1 MSTETS
7 KPKSPYQLRR
17 EAIDRAITA
26 WQTQEV
32 PAEPEPGGGRY
43 VPLTLEDCLNDEGLC
58 VLPRPTG
65 HGKWVVEVDG
75 ERAPICPGSGRPAG
89 LLDAEEAA
97 ELFLTLAAAD
107 WDAERQP
114 TIRPATELEF
124 KTALANHLFGGAA

>member
-1 MSTETS
+1 MTDNT
-7 KPKSPYQLRR
+7 KPKSPYQFRA
-17 EAIDRAITA
+17 EAIDRAVKA
-26 WQTQEV
+26 WQTQVV
-32 PAEPEPGGGRY
+32 PSEPAPGGGRY

-75 ERAPICPGSGRPAG
+75 ERAPICPGSDRPAG

-107 WDAERQP
+107 EYAERQP

-124 KTALANHLFGGAA
+124 KTALWEHLTGGAA